1 MSEVQ
6 ALLADW
12 LSGLAAVLPFG
23 FAFGAGMIAAV
34 NPCGFA
40 MLPAYLSLYLGA
52 GAEGDFAKHSEAS
65 RLLRALLVAGCVSL
79 GFFLLFGVVGLVI
92 SAGGNV
98 LLGAMPLVGIL
109 VGVAL
114 ILLGLWMLVRQGG
127 LYTGV
132 FERLATKLGNPKT
145 VSMRGFFLFGL
156 AYGAASLSCTLP
168 VFLAVVAGGITAS
181 GAAAGT
187 GQFFSYALGM
197 ASVLVVLT
205 LALALFKQGLVTRL
219 RKLVPYVQT
228 ASAVLLVLAGAYIV
242 FYWWSSQS
250 SALLPG

>member
-1 MSEVQ
+1 M
-6 ALLADW
+6 
-12 LSGLAAVLPFG
+12 
-23 FAFGAGMIAAV
+23 
-34 NPCGFA
+34 
-40 MLPAYLSLYLGA
+40 PAYWRKL
-52 GAEGDFAKHSEAS
+52 
-65 RLLRALLVAGCVSL
+65 LLRALLVAGCVSL
-79 GFFLLFGVVGLVI
+79 GFFLLFGAVGLVI
-92 SAGGNV
+92 SAGGNA

-109 VGVAL
+109 VGAAL
-114 ILLGLWMLVRQGG
+114 ILLGLWMLAGQGG

-132 FERLATKLGNPKT
+132 FERLAAKLGNPKT
-145 VSMRGFFLFGL
+145 VSMPGFFLFGL

-168 VFLAVVAGGITAS
+168 VFLAVVAGGITAN
-181 GAAAGT
+181 GAASGT

-228 ASAVLLVLAGAYIV
+228 ASAVLLVLAGSYIV
-242 FYWWSSQS
+242 FYWWSAQS

>member
-1 MSEVQ
+1 MSEIQ

-12 LSGLAAVLPFG
+12 VSGLAAVLPFG

-52 GAEGDFAKHSEAS
+52 GEGDFAKHSAAT

-79 GFFLLFGVVGLVI
+79 GFILLFGTVGLLI
-92 SAGGNV
+92 SAGGNA

-109 VGVAL
+109 VGAAL
-114 ILLGLWMLVRQGG
+114 ILLGLWMLAGQGG

-132 FERLATKLGNPKT
+132 FERFAAKLGNPKT
-145 VSMRGFFLFGL
+145 VSMRGFFVFGL

-168 VFLAVVAGGITAS
+168 VFLAVVAGGITAN
-181 GAAAGT
+181 GAASGT

-219 RKLVPYVQT
+219 RKLAPYVQT

-242 FYWWSSQS
+242 FYWWSARSG
-250 SALLPG
+250 AVLP